1 METRCP
7 ILGST
12 TSLDI
17 VSLCLI
23 LDDDECMLELSSCP
37 YIHTKIR
44 LQWLIDMDAS
54 WYIEKCPPTPHRT
67 MKGCE
72 HMICDR
78 NSPHEVLPEEIW
90 MFTDRDRHILEYHSL
105 ILEILS
111 QAMIYHF
118 TIILRPDS
126 REHSALCLW
135 DTQSIE
141 CIFYLHGDIIP

>member
-23 LDDDECMLELSSCP
+23 LDDDECMLELSSCSH
-37 YIHTKIR
+37 IHTEIR

-67 MKGCE
+67 MERCE

-78 NSPHEVLPEEIW
+78 NSPHKVFAKEIW

-111 QAMIYHF
+111 QTMIYYF
-118 TIILRPDS
+118 AIILCADS
-126 REHSALCLW
+126 REHSTLCLW
-135 DTQSIE
+135 DTESIE
-141 CIFYLHGDIIP
+141 CIFYLHGDVIP